1 MRLPCLR
8 TVLTGCVRS
17 RQAGGRRQ
25 AQPLQLSAH
34 ETPPRN
40 RSCSSS
46 AQSGCLRVVLS
57 TRRSPSSAAAPLFL
71 SSCASRAS
79 SLMSAEPRTRPDS
92 ERSPRRHAAWVRREM
107 LQVTH
112 RFKGCIS
119 TARSAHP
126 RLIEIR
132 IDQHRH
138 CNDWTHGRGTIVI
151 DSIGPQQPIESGR
164 FRYFPG
170 TPRHVR

>member
-1 MRLPCLR
+1 
-8 TVLTGCVRS
+8 
-17 RQAGGRRQ
+17 
-25 AQPLQLSAH
+25 
-34 ETPPRN
+34 
-40 RSCSSS
+40 
-46 AQSGCLRVVLS
+46 
-57 TRRSPSSAAAPLFL
+57 
-71 SSCASRAS
+71 
-79 SLMSAEPRTRPDS
+79 MSAEPRTRPDS

-107 LQVTH
+107 LHVAH
-112 RFKGCIS
+112 RFMGCIS
-119 TARSAHP
+119 TAKSAHP